1 MLPNVEW
8 LLQQFLPA
16 KSLVTLFGPSGSGKS
31 FVALDFGLRVSQQ
44 HSVMYVAA
52 EGLRGYVN
60 RMDAWSK
67 YTDLKEGRIRF
78 IGNAPPLLDKNEV
91 QDFINAVLPYAPKL
105 IILDTLARCMVGAD
119 ENSSRDMGLVIAA
132 VEQIQRA
139 TDATILL
146 VHHTTKNGS
155 TERGSS
161 ALRGACDVMIEL
173 TNDDGH
179 IRLACSKS
187 KDSEEFATQL
197 YRLQVIEIESGRT
210 SCVIVPSQQG
220 TQTTRDP
227 LTKNQR
233 LVLETL
239 ALEVF
244 AEAGARTTAI
254 IQAADISAGSIYRV
268 LSILKRLGYVN
279 QAQSGDPYFISD
291 AGRQV
296 LEATLASPSLNH
308 RDRHDG

>member
-1 MLPNVEW
+1 
-8 LLQQFLPA
+8 
-16 KSLVTLFGPSGSGKS
+16 
-31 FVALDFGLRVSQQ
+31 LDFGLRVSQQ

-52 EGLRGYVN
+52 EGLRGYVS

-67 YTDLKEGRIRF
+67 FTGMKEGRIRF

-91 QDFINAVLPYAPKL
+91 QDFINAILPYAPKL

-132 VEQIQRA
+132 IEQIQRA
-139 TDATILL
+139 TNATILL

-155 TERGSS
+155 MERGSS

-173 TNDDGH
+173 TNDDGQ

-197 YRLQVIEIESGRT
+197 YRLQVIEIEPGRT

-220 TQTTRDP
+220 RQTTRDP

-233 LVLETL
+233 IVLETL

-244 AEAGARTTAI
+244 SEAGARTTAI
-254 IQAADISAGSIYRV
+254 IQATEISNGSIYRV
-268 LSILKRLGYVN
+268 LSVLKRLGYVN

-296 LEATLASPSLNH
+296 LQATLSSPSLTH
-308 RDRHDG
+308 RDRYDG